1 MSHDLSAKYWDDRYL
16 NDDFGWDLGQVSPA
30 LKDYSDQ
37 LTDKNLA
44 ILIKDEWNKVN
55 ISSQEEALK
64 LH

>member
-44 ILIKDEWNKVN
+44 VIEMPP
-55 ISSQEEALK
+55 
-64 LH
+64 